1 MSNEVSDKDL
11 KKAFE
16 VAAKVVAKY
25 GETYLP
31 IFERLEQEYQSRKE
45 TKKVLERALTIA
57 DETSD

>member
-1 MSNEVSDKDL
+1 MSDEVSDKDL

-31 IFERLEQEYQSRKE
+31 IFERLEQEYQSRQE

-57 DETSD
+57 EETSD